1 MRKVELYQ
9 LANGSTHETFGDAQ
23 RAAAANHAEALSALS
38 RQLSHDTGAR
48 YFAAT
53 GWLMNNREA
62 IEAMYRLHD
71 DILLERPAED

>member
-9 LANGSTHETFGDAQ
+9 LADGSNHETYHDAQ
-23 RAAAANHAEALSALS
+23 RAAGAKHADALSALARS
-38 RQLSHDTGAR
+38 MTNETGAR
-48 YFAAT
+48 YFPST

-71 DILLERPAED
+71 DLVLAPPEND